1 MKEIDGT
8 ITLCPGCPIAGKAKG
23 ELIVNGTETRS
34 RFDGRVTA
42 RTLTLTGENGGISRT
57 INGSPNYT
65 VLGDVDRLGSAIEGC
80 TSPQTEVSKERTAIW
95 PFGRVTDVEHIA
107 CQALKTF
114 YSNR

>member
-1 MKEIDGT
+1 MKGIDGT
-8 ITLCPGCPIAGKAKG
+8 ITFCPKCPIAGKAKG
-23 ELIVNGTETRS
+23 ELIVNSTETRS

-57 INGSPNYT
+57 INGSPDYT